1 MARMRRKEYFKV
13 ILSFLVAFWF
23 ICVQGLHAANT
34 LTFGQTMRDWEFLES
49 PNKLFRLLFSSPYV
63 ANVRYLGIQYMN
75 DRLAGIKFVWVANIR
90 IPLTG
95 TSGILNITVDGNLVL
110 TDSNGIFVTISAGQP
125 AISNNTSATLHNSGN
140 LVLRSGE
147 HILWQSFDYPFDTW
161 LPGMKIGMF
170 DLNTGQPQHRLLT
183 SFVSQQVPTPGTFT
197 FGVDPNNTKQLVI
210 WQRGILY
217 WRSGIWN
224 GYNFSYFPYSKFN
237 FNYFSNASDSY
248 FTYTINDN
256 NLSSWI
262 EMGSSGNIRIVEM
275 TSDRL
280 PSFTDTYC
288 GVTDKLEY
296 RSAAGCAVIETSNC
310 KSGDVFN
317 QIPGQMNS
325 WNFLYNFSLGIAD
338 CKEICSRNC
347 SCNAYGSASSNGSG
361 CKFSDGQR
369 LNFSEEEVFYIRNG
383 SVEATGK
390 PY

>member
-13 ILSFLVAFWF
+13 ILSCLVVFWF
-23 ICVQGLHAANT
+23 ICIQGLHAVDT
-34 LTFGQTMRDWEFLES
+34 LTVGQTMRDWEFLES

-125 AISNNTSATLHNSGN
+125 AISNNTSATLHDSGN

-147 HILWQSFDYPFDTW
+147 R
-161 LPGMKIGMF
+161 
-170 DLNTGQPQHRLLT
+170 QPQHRLLT

-217 WRSGIWN
+217 WWSGIWN
-224 GYNFSYFPYSKFN
+224 G
-237 FNYFSNASDSY
+237 
-248 FTYTINDN
+248 
-256 NLSSWI
+256 
-262 EMGSSGNIRIVEM
+262 
-275 TSDRL
+275 
-280 PSFTDTYC
+280 
-288 GVTDKLEY
+288 
-296 RSAAGCAVIETSNC
+296 SAAGCAVIETSNC

-317 QIPGQMNS
+317 QTPGQMNS

-361 CKFSDGQR
+361 CKFSDVQR

-383 SVEATGK
+383 RVEATGK